1 MSFPHYPEKW
11 RFPGWVNPEKMIEY
25 MKKQGKLDYNPPD
38 AVIFIYSPGFEKK
51 IDSKHD
57 ILVRA
62 FLGGKLGFFKAS
74 GLRIAYLS
82 GFGIGAAAVAAKVE
96 ELTAFGVRQFVSL
109 GMAGGISPKLE
120 LGELVICEES
130 IRDEGSSHHYLEPSD
145 RAKADP
151 VLINQLEESCRRLGV
166 VFVKGSSWTI
176 DTPYRETQEELR
188 YYRENGILTVEMEA
202 SALFAVAK
210 YREVPAAA
218 IFAVS
223 DLLQDEREW
232 EPRFHFKQV
241 KQGMEMGLK
250 IILDSLSQ
258 LQS

>member
-1 MSFPHYPEKW
+1 
-11 RFPGWVNPEKMIEY
+11 MIEY
-25 MKKQGKLDYNPPD
+25 MKKQGRLNYDPPD
-38 AVIFIYSPGFEKK
+38 VVIFIYSSGFEKK

-62 FLGGKLGFFKAS
+62 FLGGKLGFFKAR

-109 GMAGGISPKLE
+109 GLAGGISPRLK
-120 LGELVICEES
+120 LGELIICEES
-130 IRDEGSSHHYLEPSD
+130 IRDEGISHHYLAPGD

-151 VLINQLEESCRRLGV
+151 VLVNKLEESCRRLEVG
-166 VFVKGSSWTI
+166 FVKGSSWTI
-176 DTPYRETQEELR
+176 DSPYRETQEELR
-188 YYRENGILTVEMEA
+188 YYRETGILTVEMEA

-210 YREVPAAA
+210 YREVSAAA
-218 IFAVS
+218 IFVVS

-232 EPRFHFKQV
+232 EPNFHFKQV
-241 KQGMEMGLK
+241 KQGMELGLK
-250 IILDSLSQ
+250 IILDILS
-258 LQS
+258 